1 MINCYKCVTFA
12 ANEHSRRDMEIGKN
26 QEDKILLN
34 ALREGNLNAYES
46 LFKKYYPM
54 LCAYAHRFVDLEDA
68 EEIVQEVMLWM
79 WEKRKEIIIESSL
92 NQYLFKMTYHR
103 SLNLIT
109 KKEIIS
115 RAETYF
121 FTKKQEEMLE
131 DIEYYQLAELTKKIE
146 SAISALP
153 ESYRVAFVMHRF
165 KHMSYKEIAEAL
177 NVSPKTIGYRIQQAL
192 NLLRVELKDYLP
204 VAILLLSGDWG
215 N

>member
-1 MINCYKCVTFA
+1 MKNIVK
-12 ANEHSRRDMEIGKN
+12 DMEIGKN
-26 QEDKILLN
+26 QEDKVLLN
-34 ALREGNLNAYES
+34 ALQRGELRAYES

-54 LCAYAHRFVDLEDA
+54 LCAYSHRFIDLEDA
-68 EEIVQEVMLWM
+68 EEVVQEVMLWM
-79 WEKRKEIIIESSL
+79 WEKREELTIESSL

-121 FTKKQEEMLE
+121 FSKKQEEMME
-131 DIEYYQLAELTKKIE
+131 DINYYQIEELTKRIE
-146 SAISALP
+146 EAISSLP

-165 KHMSYKEIAEAL
+165 KQMSYKEIAEAL
-177 NVSPKTIGYRIQQAL
+177 NVSPKTVAYRIQQAL
-192 NLLRVELKDYLP
+192 KLLRGHLKDYLP
-204 VAILLLSGDWG
+204 FAVLLIWGDLG

>member
-1 MINCYKCVTFA
+1 MKNMQVK
-12 ANEHSRRDMEIGKN
+12 DMEIGKN
-26 QEDKILLN
+26 QEDKVLLN
-34 ALREGNLNAYES
+34 ALRSGEMQAYES

-54 LCAYAHRFVDLEDA
+54 LCAYAHRFIDLEDA
-68 EEIVQEVMLWM
+68 EEVVQEVMLWM
-79 WEKRKEIIIESSL
+79 WEKREELTIESSL

-121 FTKKQEEMLE
+121 FSKKQEEMME
-131 DIEYYQLAELTKKIE
+131 DINYYQIEELTKRIE
-146 SAISALP
+146 EAISSLP

-165 KHMSYKEIAEAL
+165 KQMSYKEIAEAL
-177 NVSPKTIGYRIQQAL
+177 NVSPKTVAYRIQQAL
-192 NLLRVELKDYLP
+192 KLLRGHLKDYLP
-204 VAILLLSGDWG
+204 IAVLLILGDLG

>member
-1 MINCYKCVTFA
+1 MKNMQVK
-12 ANEHSRRDMEIGKN
+12 DMEIGIN
-26 QEDKILLN
+26 QEDKVLLN
-34 ALREGNLNAYES
+34 ALRSGEMQAYES

-54 LCAYAHRFVDLEDA
+54 LCAYAHRFIDLEDA
-68 EEIVQEVMLWM
+68 EEVVQEVMLWM
-79 WEKRKEIIIESSL
+79 WEKREELIIESSL

-121 FTKKQEEMLE
+121 FSKKQEEMME
-131 DIEYYQLAELTKKIE
+131 DINYYQIEELTKRIE
-146 SAISALP
+146 EAISSLP

-165 KHMSYKEIAEAL
+165 KQMSYKEIAEAL
-177 NVSPKTIGYRIQQAL
+177 NVSPKTVAYRIQQAL
-192 NLLRVELKDYLP
+192 KLLRGHLKDYLP
-204 VAILLLSGDWG
+204 IAVLLILGDLG

>member
-1 MINCYKCVTFA
+1 MKNMQVK
-12 ANEHSRRDMEIGKN
+12 DMEIGKN
-26 QEDKILLN
+26 QEDKVLLN
-34 ALREGNLNAYES
+34 ALRSGEMQAYES

-54 LCAYAHRFVDLEDA
+54 LCAYAHRFIDLEDA
-68 EEIVQEVMLWM
+68 EEVVQEVMLWM
-79 WEKRKEIIIESSL
+79 WEKREELTIESSL

-121 FTKKQEEMLE
+121 FSKKQEEMLE
-131 DIEYYQLAELTKKIE
+131 DINYYQIEELTKRIE
-146 SAISALP
+146 EAINSLP

-165 KHMSYKEIAEAL
+165 KQMSYKEIAEAL
-177 NVSPKTIGYRIQQAL
+177 NVSPKTVAYRIQQAL
-192 NLLRVELKDYLP
+192 KLLRGHLKDYLP
-204 VAILLLSGDWG
+204 IAVLLILGDLG

>member
-1 MINCYKCVTFA
+1 MKNMQVK
-12 ANEHSRRDMEIGKN
+12 DMEIGKN
-26 QEDKILLN
+26 QEDKVLLN
-34 ALREGNLNAYES
+34 ALRSGEMQAYES

-54 LCAYAHRFVDLEDA
+54 LCAYAHRFIDLEDA
-68 EEIVQEVMLWM
+68 EEVVQEVMLWM
-79 WEKRKEIIIESSL
+79 WEKREELIIESSL

-121 FTKKQEEMLE
+121 FSKKQEEMME
-131 DIEYYQLAELTKKIE
+131 DINYYQIEELTKRIE
-146 SAISALP
+146 EAISSLP

-165 KHMSYKEIAEAL
+165 KQMSYKEIAEAL
-177 NVSPKTIGYRIQQAL
+177 NVSPKTVAYRIQQAL
-192 NLLRVELKDYLP
+192 KLLRGHLKDYLP
-204 VAILLLSGDWG
+204 IAVLLILGDLG

>member
-1 MINCYKCVTFA
+1 MQVKF
-12 ANEHSRRDMEIGKN
+12 MEIGKN

-34 ALREGNLNAYES
+34 ALRDGSLNAYES

-79 WEKRKEIIIESSL
+79 WEKREELIIESSL

-121 FTKKQEEMLE
+121 CSKKQEEMLE
-131 DIEYYQLAELTKKIE
+131 DINYYQIEELTKRIE
-146 SAISALP
+146 DAISALP
-153 ESYRVAFVMHRF
+153 ESYRIAFVMHRF
-165 KHMSYKEIAEAL
+165 KQMTYKEIAEAL
-177 NVSPKTIGYRIQQAL
+177 NVSPKTVAYRIQQAL
-192 NLLRVELKDYLP
+192 YLLREDLKDYLP
-204 VAILLLSGDWG
+204 IAILLLMGELGGSG
-215 N
+215 NAILH